1 MKALITL
8 ALIVGIY
15 LFGKSIMDQ
24 YKAKQEKE
32 NPTKPAAAAVMDGL
46 PAQFEDSLQ
55 TAQAQGAPALKEWL
69 QRYGQYAQDPRL
81 AEIQLNYV
89 VLVSRSNPSEAKQ
102 LFQAI
107 KRRTPKTSPVYERI
121 QRLDSTYGR

>member
-8 ALIVGIY
+8 VIIAAIY
-15 LFGKSIMDQ
+15 LLGKSIMDQ

-32 NPTKPAAAAVMDGL
+32 NPANVAKVLEGMPAT
-46 PAQFEDSLQ
+46 FEASLEA
-55 TAQAQGAPALKEWL
+55 AQAQGAPGLKEWL
-69 QRYGQYAQDPRL
+69 QKYGSQVQDPRL

-89 VLVSRSNPSEAKQ
+89 VLLSRSNPTEAKQ

-107 KRRTPKTSPVYERI
+107 KRRTPKTSPVYERVK
-121 QRLDSTYGR
+121 RLEGTYGG